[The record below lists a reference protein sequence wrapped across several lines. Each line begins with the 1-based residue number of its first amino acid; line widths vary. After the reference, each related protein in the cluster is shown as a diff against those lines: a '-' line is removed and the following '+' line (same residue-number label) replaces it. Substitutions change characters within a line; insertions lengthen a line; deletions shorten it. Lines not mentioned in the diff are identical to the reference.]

1 LYIQE
6 NIFDK
11 IENLNHL
18 KELHYLNLNDNFISK
33 IENLNDMPNMGTLQI
48 KKNRI
53 GKNGLSDV
61 IGLLE
66 LPSITV
72 LDISDNQ
79 IDDPAVVDEV
89 LVKMPNL
96 AVLYLKGNPVCK
108 KIKNYKKTLIA
119 KMPGLRYLDDSPVF
133 PEDRRYAEAFAEGG
147 IDKEREERK
156 RIKQEKD
163 EEHWRNH
170 EAFRE
175 MIRKAKE
182 EKARR
187 ETEAKEK
194 QDLLDRQA
202 ESEEQPLADHQDNP
216 EVKLEGKTQEIEE
229 TKAEEIDEVHAEEID
244 EVKAEEKQ
252 AVVEQNVVGNVN
264 EEPEKNNEEEDD
276 VPDLEEVSEE
286 EIKKEQ
292 ESLKVQNLI
301 NQYKDGKA
309 DVQDSVSDVKDD
321 NKSEV
326 MIDDINIDH
335 SNSIN
340 LSVTS
345 ENEEHAKE
353 HNAEESF
360 GAKDD
365 KVSEEEKHLD
375 DSLVEES
382 AKTESVNE
390 SGAFD
395 FKGNT
400 SKANTRRN
408 EDGEY
413 LDELD

>member
-1 LYIQE
+1 
-6 NIFDK
+6 
-11 IENLNHL
+11 
-18 KELHYLNLNDNFISK
+18 
-33 IENLNDMPNMGTLQI
+33 MPNMGTLQI

-187 ETEAKEK
+187 EAEAKDK

-360 GAKDD
+360 ETKDD